1 MGAGTTAFV
10 GSGRDPTGLQAERAA
25 QTASASAA
33 AGRAGPAA
41 TAGRAAPDA
50 RRDPVPRV
58 GAATEG

>member
-33 AGRAGPAA
+33 AGRA
-41 TAGRAAPDA
+41 APDA